1 MGLASDTKVLVLF
14 GSKDIYG
21 PTVETL
27 FARYPDAGHVVLE
40 NAGHLPWLRSPDTF
54 RDELCAFF
62 GC

>member
-1 MGLASDTKVLVLF
+1 MLF

-40 NAGHLPWLRSPDTF
+40 NAGHLPWLQSPDTF